1 MGLNAREG
9 EGEHVLFIRSGEI
22 TVGHE
27 LRSGPLPSAPDLRRR
42 KPHCRII
49 AGKAAVVGGQQIAT
63 LSLRDVGE
71 VWLPRV
77 GIEDRRT
84 ALVEPVDLL
93 PTEEEDAAEDE
104 LCDAIGM
111 GLGIGEC
118 EGGTPRS
125 AEHLPALNTEVLAE
139 HFDVGDEVPS
149 GVGFERRV
157 WRTLAAAALIEVNDP
172 VLFGVEEAALF
183 RIRAATG
190 PAVEKDYGFA
200 TGVTAFLEV
209 NLVDW

>member
-9 EGEHVLFIRSGEI
+9 EGEHVLFIMSGEI

-27 LRSGPLPSAPDLRRR
+27 LRSSALPSAPDLRRR

-93 PTEEEDAAEDE
+93 PTEEEDTAEDE
-104 LCDAIGM
+104 LGDAIGM
-111 GLGIGEC
+111 SLGIDRKS
-118 EGGTPRS
+118 TR
-125 AEHLPALNTEVLAE
+125 LNSS
-139 HFDVGDEVPS
+139 HRCIS
-149 GVGFERRV
+149 Y
-157 WRTLAAAALIEVNDP
+157 
-172 VLFGVEEAALF
+172 
-183 RIRAATG
+183 
-190 PAVEKDYGFA
+190 AVFC
-200 TGVTAFLEV
+200 L
-209 NLVDW
+209 